1 MERPHKGAKM
11 SKPTSDLP
19 VGGELTAEQPWLVRV
34 TDLKQWA
41 YCPRVV
47 YYQYCLPGI
56 RPVTFKM
63 EMGIEAQDRVEGLE
77 ARRSLRAYGVA
88 HGVRHFNVSVVSHR
102 LQCTAQVDMV
112 IETESA
118 PGEAEIIPVDF
129 KLSRRDPGRNF
140 KLQVAC
146 YGIMLAEAWGIPAH
160 KGYLYL
166 IPQRRAEEV
175 KFTPRLRKDAEKLL
189 TEIRATVMAQRVPP
203 ATSQRRRCV
212 DCEFR
217 RFCNDVF

>member
-1 MERPHKGAKM
+1 MTR
-11 SKPTSDLP
+11 PTSDP
-19 VGGELTAEQPWLVRV
+19 VPEDDQGLEDAWLVRV

-56 RPVTFKM
+56 RPITFKM

-77 ARRSLRAYGVA
+77 DRRSLRAYGVSE
-88 HGVRHFNVSVVSHR
+88 GVRHFNVSVVSHR

-112 IETESA
+112 IETELA
-118 PGEAEIIPVDF
+118 AGDRQLVIVDF
-129 KLSRRDPGRNF
+129 KLSRREPGRNF
-140 KLQVAC
+140 KLQLAC
-146 YGIMLAEAWGIPAH
+146 YGMMLAEAWGIPANR
-160 KGYLYL
+160 GYIYL

-175 KFTPRLRKDAEKLL
+175 IFTPRLRRDAETLL
-189 TEIRATVMAQRVPP
+189 AEIRRTVLAQRTPE
-203 ATSQRRRCV
+203 ATSQRQRCV

>member
-1 MERPHKGAKM
+1 MKM
-11 SKPTSDLP
+11 SELP
-19 VGGELTAEQPWLVRV
+19 SEPSAGDESGLERPWLVRV

-63 EMGIEAQDRVEGLE
+63 EMGIEAQDRVEELE
-77 ARRSLRAYGVA
+77 PRRSLRAYGVKE
-88 HGVRHFNVSVVSHR
+88 GVRHFNVSVVSQR

-118 PGEAEIIPVDF
+118 EGGRQVIPVDF
-129 KLSRRDPGRNF
+129 KLSRREPGRNF
-140 KLQVAC
+140 KLQLAC
-146 YGIMLAEAWGIPAH
+146 YGMMLAEAWGIPAQ
-160 KGYLYL
+160 KGYIYL

-175 KFTPRLRKDAEKLL
+175 LLTPRLRRDAEKLL
-189 TEIRATVMAQRVPP
+189 GEIRGTVMAQRVPP
-203 ATSQRRRCV
+203 ATSQRQRCV

>member
-1 MERPHKGAKM
+1 M
-11 SKPTSDLP
+11 SSQTSDLS
-19 VGGELTAEQPWLVRV
+19 GDESLEGDLPWLVRV

-47 YYQYCLPGI
+47 YYQYCLPGV

-88 HGVRHFNVSVVSHR
+88 DGVRHFNVDLVSQR
-102 LQCTAQVDMV
+102 LRCTAQIDMV
-112 IETESA
+112 IETETVA
-118 PGEAEIIPVDF
+118 GEKELIVVDF
-129 KLSRRDPGRNF
+129 KLSRRKPGRNF
-140 KLQVAC
+140 KLQLAC
-146 YGIMLAEAWGIPAH
+146 YGMMLEEAWGAPVK
-160 KGYLYL
+160 KGYIYL

-175 KFTPRLRKDAEKLL
+175 NLTQRLRRDAEGLL
-189 TEIRATVMAQRVPP
+189 GEIRQAVLDERMP
-203 ATSQRRRCV
+203 APTSQRRRCV